1 MFFARIPHMLATMN
15 ERNPRAQ
22 AGPVDWSDTGM
33 NEPLPT
39 GTVTLLLADVEG
51 STQLW
56 QSSPDEMTAAIAN
69 LDRTLNQLVSAHDG
83 VRPVEQGEGDSF
95 VVAFDRASCAV
106 TCALALQRAALA
118 PLRLRIGVHTGE
130 VQLRDEHNYIGPAI
144 NRTARLRELAHG
156 GQTVLSGV
164 TSDLVADCLPP
175 DTWLTDLGSHPLR
188 DLPRP
193 ERVVQLCHPDLCNEF
208 APLRLRE
215 AVVAQHLP
223 PQLTSF
229 VGRDAEMAEVR
240 AILAESR
247 LVTLTGAGG
256 VGKTRLA
263 LQVATL
269 TAGDFGDGTWWADL
283 APVTDADL
291 VPATVARALGLP
303 DQPGRSPRHSLL
315 GHIGNR
321 NMLVVLDNC
330 EHVLDSTAALLT
342 SMVGGCPRLRV
353 LCTSREPIGLTGEV
367 TWRVPSLSLSEDAIR
382 LFADRAAHARPGF
395 DISDDNTAT
404 VAEICR
410 RLDGMPLAIEL
421 AAARVRALT
430 PHDILDGLQDRFRL
444 LTGGSRTAVRRQ
456 QTLQASVD
464 WSHNLLTQPERVL
477 FRRLAVFLGGFDLE
491 AAQEVVSDSDLAPH
505 QVLDI
510 LALLVDKSLVVAETA
525 GDATRY
531 RLLETI
537 RQYAQE
543 KLTESV
549 DAGPVRNRHRNHYTK
564 LAAALDNPDTGDLSV
579 MLDRA
584 EVEIDNLRAAY
595 AWCRE
600 TFDTESA
607 LGMATSLQPLWLTRG
622 YIKEGSAWLD
632 AALADADS
640 ASPHVTPAAR
650 ARALADKAFLGN
662 MRDAESFAWAQSALE
677 IARGLDDSA
686 LLARTLTACGRLAA
700 WDGEMAGPYLA
711 EAEKLVRTLGDRRRL
726 SQLLYGKALNAIIGT
741 GDLAIAVSAGTECR
755 DLADAIGDRNY
766 SRGARWCL
774 SNALFTRGFIAEAE
788 AQHREVITEA
798 DAEHALIWQV
808 NARASLAQVLAYRG
822 KPDEARAVALEALDG
837 AAEIGR
843 FQQGVVYS
851 ALVVAALA
859 GGDVDAAFAWTAC
872 EETRERLD
880 GFWLKIAATLN
891 KPAAQVA
898 LACGEL
904 ASARRF
910 ADADVAAGLGWFTVH
925 ALTTRARVTLEQN
938 EFGQSERDAHDALT
952 RAVELGARI
961 FVPDLMETLARL
973 AVAAGSHLDAVR
985 LFGAAHAMRQ
995 HLEIIRFRVYDAGY
1009 LASLDAARNALG
1021 DDEFHQAW
1029 HAGSKLSAEE
1039 AVAYAQRG
1047 RGERKRPASGWDSLT
1062 PTELDVVRLAR
1073 EGLGNKDIGVRLFIS
1088 PRTVQTHLTHVYSKL
1103 GVTSRMQL
1111 VQEAARRD

>member
-1 MFFARIPHMLATMN
+1 MFFSRVPPMLANMN

-22 AGPVDWSDTGM
+22 ARSVEWSGTDM

-56 QSSPDEMTAAIAN
+56 QSNPDDMTAAIAN
-69 LDRTLNQLVSAHDG
+69 LDRTLDALVSAHNG

-95 VVAFDRASCAV
+95 VVAFDRASSAV
-106 TCALALQRAALA
+106 ACALALQRAALA

-164 TSDLVADCLPP
+164 TSDLIADCLPP

-223 PQLTSF
+223 SQLTSF
-229 VGRDAEMAEVR
+229 IGRDAEMAEVR

-269 TAGDFGDGTWWADL
+269 TAGDFSDGTWWADL
-283 APVTDADL
+283 APVTDPDL

-303 DQPGRSPRHSLL
+303 DQPGRSPQHSLL
-315 GHIGNR
+315 QHIGNR
-321 NMLVVLDNC
+321 NVLVVLDNC
-330 EHVLDSTAALLT
+330 EHLLDSTATLLT
-342 SMVGGCPRLRV
+342 SLTGGCPRLRV

-367 TWRVPSLSLSEDAIR
+367 TWRVPSLSLSDDAVR
-382 LFADRAAHARPGF
+382 LFAERAAQARPGF
-395 DISDDNTAT
+395 GIDDDNAAA

-430 PHDILDGLQDRFRL
+430 PHDILNGLQDRFRL

-491 AAQEVVSDSDLAPH
+491 AAHEVVSDCDLARH

-510 LALLVDKSLVVAETA
+510 LALLVDKSLVVAETT

-549 DAGPVRNRHRNHYTK
+549 DAATIRDRHRDHYTK
-564 LAAALDNPDTGDLSV
+564 FAVALDISDTDDLSAL
-579 MLDRA
+579 LDHA
-584 EVEIDNLRAAY
+584 EAEIDNLRAAY

-600 TFDTESA
+600 NSDAEGA
-607 LGMATSLQPLWLTRG
+607 LEMATSLQSLWLTRG

-632 AALADADS
+632 AALTDADS
-640 ASPHVTPAAR
+640 RTTDVTPAVR

-662 MRDAESFAWAQSALE
+662 MRDAESFAWAQRALE
-677 IARGLDDSA
+677 IARGLDDPA
-686 LLARTLTACGRLAA
+686 LLARTLTTCGRLAA
-700 WDGEMAGPYLA
+700 WDAEMAGPYLI
-711 EAEKLVRTLGDRRRL
+711 EAEELVRNIGDRRRL
-726 SQLLYGKALNAIIGT
+726 SQLLYGKALNATIGT
-741 GDLAIAVSAGTECR
+741 GDLATAVAAGEECR
-755 DLADAIGDRNY
+755 DVADAIGDRNY
-766 SRGARWCL
+766 SRGGRWCL
-774 SNALFTRGFIAEAE
+774 SNALFARGQVTEAD
-788 AQHREVITEA
+788 AHYREVMTEA

-808 NARASLAQVLAYRG
+808 NARATLAHVLAYRG
-822 KPDEARAVALEALDG
+822 KPDEARAVALEALAG
-837 AAEIGR
+837 AEEIGR
-843 FQQGVVYS
+843 YQQGVVYS
-851 ALVVAALA
+851 GLAVAALA
-859 GGDVDAAFAWTAC
+859 GGDVDAAWTAC
-872 EETRERLD
+872 EEARERLD
-880 GFWLKIAATLN
+880 GFWLKIAATPN

-898 LACGEL
+898 LARGEL
-904 ASARRF
+904 ASARSF
-910 ADADVAAGLGWFTVH
+910 ADADVAAGTGWFSVH
-925 ALTTRARVTLEQN
+925 ALSTRSRVAFAQR
-938 EFGQSERDAHDALT
+938 EFGQAERDAHDALT
-952 RAVELGARI
+952 RAAELGARL
-961 FVPDLMETLARL
+961 FVPDLMETLAQL

-985 LFGAAHAMRQ
+985 LFGATQAMRQ
-995 HLEIIRFRVYDAGY
+995 QLEIVRFRVYDAGY
-1009 LASLDAARNALG
+1009 LASLDEARNALG
-1021 DDEFHQAW
+1021 DDEFHNAW
-1029 HAGSKLSAEE
+1029 EAGSKLSADE

-1062 PTELDVVRLAR
+1062 PTELEVVRLAQ

-1103 GVTSRMQL
+1103 GLTSRMQL
-1111 VQEAARRD
+1111 VHEAARRD

>member
-1 MFFARIPHMLATMN
+1 MFFSRVPHMLANMN

-22 AGPVDWSDTGM
+22 ARSVEWSGTDM

-56 QSSPDEMTAAIAN
+56 QSTPDDMTAAIAN
-69 LDRTLNQLVSAHDG
+69 LDRTLDALVSAHDG
-83 VRPVEQGEGDSF
+83 VRPLEQGEGDSF

-106 TCALALQRAALA
+106 ACALALQRAALA

-164 TSDLVADCLPP
+164 TSDLVAECLPQ
-175 DTWLTDLGSHPLR
+175 DAWLTDLGSHPLR

-193 ERVVQLCHPDLCNEF
+193 ERVVQLCHPDLCNDF

-215 AVVAQHLP
+215 TVVTQHLP

-229 VGRDAEMAEVR
+229 VGRTAEIAEVR
-240 AILAESR
+240 AVLADNR

-269 TAGDFGDGTWWADL
+269 VVADFGEGTWWADL
-283 APVTDADL
+283 APVTDPDL
-291 VPATVARALGLP
+291 VAATVARALGLP
-303 DQPGRSPRHSLL
+303 DQPGRLPQHSLL
-315 GHIGNR
+315 QHIGNR
-321 NMLVVLDNC
+321 NVLVVLDNC
-330 EHVLDSTAALLT
+330 EHLLDSTATLLT
-342 SMVGGCPRLRV
+342 SLAGGCPRLRV

-367 TWRVPSLSLSEDAIR
+367 TWRVPSLSLSDDAVR
-382 LFADRAAHARPGF
+382 LFADRAAQARPGF
-395 DISDDNTAT
+395 GIDDDNAAA
-404 VAEICR
+404 VVEICR

-430 PHDILDGLQDRFRL
+430 PHDILNGLQDRFRL

-491 AAQEVVSDSDLAPH
+491 TAQEVVSDGDLARH

-549 DAGPVRNRHRNHYTK
+549 DAAALRDRHRDHYTR
-564 LAAALDNPDTGDLSV
+564 LAAALDMPDAIDLPIL
-579 MLDRA
+579 LDRA
-584 EVEIDNLRAAY
+584 EIEIDNLRAAY
-595 AWCRE
+595 AWSRE
-600 TFDTESA
+600 TGDAESA
-607 LGMATSLQPLWLTRG
+607 LGLATSLQPLWLTRG
-622 YIKEGSAWLD
+622 YINEGSAWLD

-640 ASPHVTPAAR
+640 GSADVTPAAR
-650 ARALADKAFLGN
+650 ARALSDKAFLCN
-662 MRDAESFAWAQSALE
+662 MREAESLSWAQSALD
-677 IARGLDDSA
+677 IARGLDDPA
-686 LLARTLTACGRLAA
+686 LLARTLTTCGRLTA
-700 WDGEMAGPYLA
+700 WDREAAGPYLT
-711 EAEKLVRTLGDRRRL
+711 EAEELIRNLGDRRRL
-726 SQLLYGKALNAIIGT
+726 SQLLYGKALNAIVGT
-741 GDLAIAVSAGTECR
+741 GDLATAMSAGTECR

-766 SRGARWCL
+766 SRGGRWCL
-774 SNALFTRGFIAEAE
+774 FSALLTRGLTAEAE
-788 AQHREVITEA
+788 ARHRELIAEA

-808 NARASLAQVLAYRG
+808 NVRASLAHVLAYRG

-843 FQQGVVYS
+843 YQQGVVHS

-859 GGDVDAAFAWTAC
+859 GGDVDAAWTAC
-872 EETRERLD
+872 EAAREQLD
-880 GFWLKIAATLN
+880 WFWLKISATPN

-898 LACGEL
+898 LARGDL
-904 ASARRF
+904 ASARQL
-910 ADADVAAGLGWFTVH
+910 ADADVAAGVGWFSVH
-925 ALTTRARVTLEQN
+925 ALTTRARVAFAQRA
-938 EFGQSERDAHDALT
+938 FGQAERDAHDALT
-952 RAVELGARI
+952 RAAELGARL
-961 FVPDLMETLARL
+961 FVPDLMETLAQL

-985 LFGAAHAMRQ
+985 LFGATQAMRQ
-995 HLEIIRFRVYDAGY
+995 QLEIIRFRVYDAGY
-1009 LASLDAARNALG
+1009 LASLDEARIALS
-1021 DDEFHQAW
+1021 DDEFRIAW
-1029 HAGSKLSAEE
+1029 QAGSKLSADE

-1062 PTELDVVRLAR
+1062 PTELEVVRLAQ
-1073 EGLGNKDIGVRLFIS
+1073 EGHSNKEIGVRLFIS

-1103 GVTSRMQL
+1103 GLTSRMQL
-1111 VQEAARRD
+1111 VHEAARRD

>member
-1 MFFARIPHMLATMN
+1 
-15 ERNPRAQ
+15 
-22 AGPVDWSDTGM
+22 M

-56 QSSPDEMTAAIAN
+56 QSSPDAMTAAIAN
-69 LDRTLNQLVSAHDG
+69 LDRTLDGLVSAHNG
-83 VRPVEQGEGDSF
+83 VRPLEQGEGDSF
-95 VVAFDRASCAV
+95 VVAFDRASSAV
-106 TCALALQRAALA
+106 ACALALQRAALA

-164 TSDLVADCLPP
+164 TSDLVADCLPQ
-175 DTWLTDLGSHPLR
+175 DAWLTDLGSHPLR
-188 DLPRP
+188 DLSRP
-193 ERVVQLCHPDLCNEF
+193 ERVVQLCHPDLCNDF

-229 VGRDAEMAEVR
+229 IGRDAEMAEVR
-240 AILAESR
+240 AVLADNR

-283 APVTDADL
+283 APVTDPDL

-303 DQPGRSPRHSLL
+303 DQPGRSPQHSLL
-315 GHIGNR
+315 KHIGNR
-321 NMLVVLDNC
+321 NVLVVLDNC
-330 EHVLDSTAALLT
+330 EHLLDSTATLLT
-342 SMVGGCPRLRV
+342 SLAGGCPGLRV

-367 TWRVPSLSLSEDAIR
+367 TWRVPSLSLSDDAVR
-382 LFADRAAHARPGF
+382 LFADRAAQARPGF
-395 DISDDNTAT
+395 GIDQDNAAA

-430 PHDILDGLQDRFRL
+430 PHDILNGLQDRFRL

-464 WSHNLLTQPERVL
+464 WSHNLLTQPERIL
-477 FRRLAVFLGGFDLE
+477 FRRLAAFLGGFDLE
-491 AAQEVVSDSDLAPH
+491 AAQEVVSDGDLARH

-549 DAGPVRNRHRNHYTK
+549 DAASLRDRHRDYYTR
-564 LAAALDNPDTGDLSV
+564 LAAALDMPDTADLPAL
-579 MLDRA
+579 LDRA
-584 EVEIDNLRAAY
+584 EVEIDNLRTAY
-595 AWCRE
+595 AWSRE
-600 TFDTESA
+600 TGDTESA
-607 LGMATSLQPLWLTRG
+607 LELTTSLQPLWLTRG
-622 YIKEGSAWLD
+622 YIKEGSAWID
-632 AALADADS
+632 AALADAD
-640 ASPHVTPAAR
+640 AADVTPAAK
-650 ARALADKAFLGN
+650 ARALADKAFLAN
-662 MRDAESFAWAQSALE
+662 MRDAESFAWAQSALD
-677 IARGLDDSA
+677 IARGLDNPA
-686 LLARTLTACGRLAA
+686 LLAQTLTTCGRLAA
-700 WDGEMAGPYLA
+700 WDAEMAGPYLI
-711 EAEKLVRTLGDRRRL
+711 EAEELVRNLGDRRRL
-726 SQLLYGKALNAIIGT
+726 SQLLYGKALNATIGT
-741 GDLAIAVSAGTECR
+741 GDLATAVAAGTEGR

-766 SRGARWCL
+766 SRGGRWCL
-774 SNALFTRGFIAEAE
+774 ANTLFARGQLAEAE
-788 AQHREVITEA
+788 AQHREVMTEA
-798 DAEHALIWQV
+798 DTEHALIWQV
-808 NARASLAQVLAYRG
+808 NARASLGHVLAYRG
-822 KPDEARAVALEALDG
+822 QADAARMIAVDALAG
-837 AAEIGR
+837 SAEIGR
-843 FQQGVVYS
+843 YQQGVVYS

-859 GGDVDAAFAWTAC
+859 GGDVDAAWTAC
-872 EETRERLD
+872 EEAREQLD
-880 GFWLKIAATLN
+880 GFWLKISATPN

-898 LACGEL
+898 LARGEL
-904 ASARRF
+904 ASARQL
-910 ADADVAAGLGWFTVH
+910 ADADVAAGVGWFSVH
-925 ALTTRARVTLEQN
+925 ALTTRARVAFAQG
-938 EFGQSERDAHDALT
+938 EFGQAERDAHDALT
-952 RAVELGARI
+952 RAAELGARL
-961 FVPDLMETLARL
+961 FVPDLMETLAQL

-985 LFGAAHAMRQ
+985 LFGATHTLRRR
-995 HLEIIRFRVYDAGY
+995 LEIVRFRVYDAGY
-1009 LASLDAARNALG
+1009 LASLDEARNALG
-1021 DDEFHQAW
+1021 DDEFHNAW
-1029 HAGSKLSAEE
+1029 QAGSNLSAEE

-1047 RGERKRPASGWDSLT
+1047 RGERKRPPSGWDSLT

-1073 EGLGNKDIGVRLFIS
+1073 EGHGNKEIGVRLFIS

-1103 GVTSRMQL
+1103 GLTSRMQL
-1111 VQEAARRD
+1111 VYEAARRD